1 MNRATCLVLAVVLG
15 LVGGWAGAAPA
26 QEYPTRPI
34 RLIVPFAAGG
44 GSDSIARIMSQRLGQ
59 LMGQPIVV
67 ENRPGAGATIGP
79 TSSPRP
85 RPTGTPSSSAP
96 RASRSRIPS

>member
-26 QEYPTRPI
+26 QEYPTRP
-34 RLIVPFAAGG
+34 IVPFAAGG

>member
-1 MNRATCLVLAVVLG
+1 MNRVTCVGLAVLLGVL
-15 LVGGWAGAAPA
+15 GGWAGTVPA
-26 QEYPTRPI
+26 QEFPSRPI
-34 RLIVPFAAGG
+34 RLIVPFSPGG

-59 LMGQPIVV
+59 LLGQPIVV